1 MTESRK
7 LFWRGIFLC
16 ISMMILSVASWA
28 VQPAHATP
36 TPAPTPSP
44 SPAPTP
50 APQQDVTLSKARVQG
65 VANDQSSIDVIGP
78 DGAIYHLLA
87 KDMVVKDRLKE
98 LHGGDYVNVLFSP
111 DKALKTFSAETV
123 SVEQFTRL
131 WIFVASAL
139 IFFLLYWLFSGF
151 HPSKL
156 IMGED
161 GRYSNSKFQIV
172 LWFAVL
178 ITTYIAMLWLR
189 AFTLGWDFWGGINI
203 PQNLLLISGMSAFTF
218 GAAKGITTNKV
229 ADAKL
234 KGNADPKNS
243 ANATASLMANLAQND
258 GVATTLPAAV
268 VVPVQGPNA
277 GEGVVVV
284 AGAAR
289 DKAPTLDLGDF
300 QMVVITLLAVGVYLV
315 LVFHFSAVLAKTSV
329 IMLPDVDTTI
339 LATFGLGHGA
349 YLAKKAVSNVGE
361 G

>member
-1 MTESRK
+1 M
-7 LFWRGIFLC
+7 L
-16 ISMMILSVASWA
+16 ILSVAAWA
-28 VQPAHATP
+28 VPSAQATP
-36 TPAPTPSP
+36 TPSPTPVPTPS
-44 SPAPTP
+44 
-50 APQQDVTLSKARVQG
+50 PQQDVTLSKARVQG
-65 VANDQSSIDVIGP
+65 VASDQSSIDVTGT
-78 DGAIYHLLA
+78 DGATYHLLA

-111 DKALKTFSAETV
+111 DKTLKTFSVETV
-123 SVEQFTRL
+123 SVEPSTRL

-139 IFFLLYWLFSGF
+139 IFFLLYWLLSGF

-172 LWFAVL
+172 VWFAVL

-189 AFTLGWDFWGGINI
+189 AYILGWDYWGGINI

-218 GAAKGITTNKV
+218 GAAKGITTSKV

-243 ANATASLMANLAQND
+243 ANAKASLMANLTQND
-258 GVATTLPAAV
+258 GTPPPTV
-268 VVPVQGPNA
+268 VVAVPGQEA
-277 GEGVVVV
+277 GEGMAVVT
-284 AGAAR
+284 AR
-289 DKAPTLDLGDF
+289 GHAKAPALDLGDF

-315 LVFHFSAVLAKTSV
+315 LVFHFSAVLAKSSA

>member
-1 MTESRK
+1 
-7 LFWRGIFLC
+7 
-16 ISMMILSVASWA
+16 
-28 VQPAHATP
+28 
-36 TPAPTPSP
+36 
-44 SPAPTP
+44 
-50 APQQDVTLSKARVQG
+50 VQG
-65 VANDQSSIDVIGP
+65 VANDQSSIDVLGP
-78 DGAIYHLLA
+78 DGATYHLLA
-87 KDMVVKDRLKE
+87 KDMVTKDRLKE
-98 LHGGDYVNVLFSP
+98 LHGGDYVSVLFSA
-111 DKALKTFSAETV
+111 DKSLKTFSVETV
-123 SVEQFTRL
+123 SVEQSTRL
-131 WIFVASAL
+131 WIFMASAL
-139 IFFLLYWLFSGF
+139 IFFLLYWLLSGF

-172 LWFAVL
+172 VWFAVL

-189 AFTLGWDFWGGINI
+189 ASALGWDYWGGINI

-234 KGNADPKNS
+234 KGNTDPKNS
-243 ANATASLMANLAQND
+243 ANAKASLMANLAQND
-258 GVATTLPAAV
+258 GVTTTPPSAM
-268 VVPVQGPNA
+268 VVPVPGQNA
-277 GEGVVVV
+277 GEAVVVV
-284 AGAAR
+284 AGHA
-289 DKAPTLDLGDF
+289 KPPGLDLGDF
-300 QMVVITLLAVGVYLV
+300 QMVIITLLAVGVYLV

>member
-1 MTESRK
+1 MTASRK

-16 ISMMILSVASWA
+16 LFMMVLSVAGWA
-28 VQPAHATP
+28 VPSTQATP
-36 TPAPTPSP
+36 TPTPAPSP

-50 APQQDVTLSKARVQG
+50 PPQQDVTLAKARVQG
-65 VANDQSSIDVIGP
+65 VASDQSSIDVLGS
-78 DGAIYHLLA
+78 DGATYHLLA
-87 KDMVVKDRLKE
+87 KDMVIKDRLKE
-98 LHGGDYVNVLFSP
+98 LHGGDYVSVLFSP
-111 DKALKTFSAETV
+111 DKSLKTFSVETV
-123 SVEQFTRL
+123 PVEQSTRL
-131 WIFVASAL
+131 WIFAASAL

-151 HPSKL
+151 HPSSL

-172 LWFAVL
+172 VWFAVL

-189 AFTLGWDFWGGINI
+189 AFALGWDYWGGINI

-218 GAAKGITTNKV
+218 GAAKGITTAKV

-243 ANATASLMANLAQND
+243 ANAKASLMANLTQND
-258 GVATTLPAAV
+258 GVTTAPPAAV
-268 VVPVQGPNA
+268 VVPVPGQKA
-277 GEGVVVV
+277 AEAVLFV
-284 AGAAR
+284 AGHV
-289 DKAPTLDLGDF
+289 KPPVLDLGDF
-300 QMVVITLLAVGVYLV
+300 QMVVITLLAVSVYLV